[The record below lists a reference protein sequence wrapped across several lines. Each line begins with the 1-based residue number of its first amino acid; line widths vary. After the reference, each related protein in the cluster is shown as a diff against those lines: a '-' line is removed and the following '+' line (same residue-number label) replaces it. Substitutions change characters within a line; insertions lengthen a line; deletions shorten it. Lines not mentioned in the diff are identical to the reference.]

1 MQGRTILGLMLAV
14 SLLTGMPPL
23 AHAGEAPDQD
33 QEDTISRT
41 PPRLSFVDGQVS
53 FWRPGA
59 QEWVQAQINTPL
71 APGDQLYTGSPGNL
85 ELQVGARAFV
95 RGWANTQVGLENH
108 EPDFLQFKVT
118 TGQASFDLRALEP
131 GHTVEVDTPNA
142 AFTIEHPGY
151 YRVNV
156 AGERTSFITRRAGRA
171 IVTPAGGDAVAIAA
185 SEEVVVD
192 GTDNPRVSSFVAPK
206 LDVWDK
212 WNYARTD
219 ALLDAVSARYVPSGT
234 YGVDDLDHYGNW
246 RVVDQYGP
254 VWVPTGVSS
263 GWAPYTTG
271 SWTLDPFYGWTWVDT
286 APWGWAPYH
295 YGRWV
300 FVNNFWAWAPG
311 PLLGRPVYAPALV
324 AFLGGPSVQ
333 VSVGVGGPL
342 VGWVALGWGEPCVPW
357 WGRPGFIHR
366 PWWGGWGGPRVVN
379 NVVIQ
384 RTTVV
389 NVEQINVYH
398 NTHVRNAVVVVD
410 ENRFG
415 RGRIGTGRVTQVD
428 VRNFHPTHTGPR
440 VAPTPASYVPT
451 ASRGIRPPDRD
462 LQRPVVATRPPHR
475 GEGPAAGGE
484 RRVEPAGVPEPA
496 PRLVT
501 APQRREPAAVLSRPP
516 FGQSTIERPA
526 PDRPRPPA
534 RQKPE
539 GARAAERGPE
549 APAPGQRQTPSD
561 PRSEGK
567 VTSPSPAAP
576 QTPAG
581 RPEAAP
587 RQADRGQTSVTR
599 PAPPQSRPE
608 SKATAPTPG
617 APASPAKTP
626 EVSRPSAER
635 SQAPAAPQ
643 PAGQGRSRQGLEAP
657 SAATRPAI
665 PQSRPETKVAGPPS
679 AVSQPPAARKEVP
692 PSRGRQLP
700 GEPANRL
707 SPGRAE
713 TRPPARVERQ
723 APAPGPKGEQGPASR
738 ERSGGKP

>member
-1 MQGRTILGLMLAV
+1 MHGRAIIALMLAV
-14 SLLTGMPPL
+14 SLFTGVPPL
-23 AHAGEAPDQD
+23 AHAAEPPDQ
-33 QEDTISRT
+33 EGDTIGRT

-59 QEWVQAQINTPL
+59 QEWVQAQMNTPL

-95 RGWANTQVGLENH
+95 RGWANTQIGLENQ

-118 TGQASFDLRALEP
+118 TGHASFDLRALEP
-131 GHTVEVDTPNA
+131 GRTVEVDTPNA
-142 AFTIEHPGY
+142 AFTIENPGY

-171 IVTPAGGDAVAIAA
+171 IVTPASGDAVAIAA
-185 SEEVVVD
+185 SEEVVVE
-192 GTDNPRVSSFVAPK
+192 GMDNPQVSSFVAPK
-206 LDVWDK
+206 LDDWDK

-254 VWVPTGVSS
+254 VWVPTGVAT

-271 SWTLDPFYGWTWVDT
+271 SWMHDPSYGWTWVDT

-300 FVNNFWAWAPG
+300 FVNDFWAWAPG
-311 PLLGRPVYAPALV
+311 PLLAMPVYAPALV

-389 NVEQINVYH
+389 NVEQINVYR
-398 NTHVRNAVVVVD
+398 NTHVHNGVVVVN

-415 RGRIGTGRVTQVD
+415 HGRIGPARVTHVD
-428 VRNFHPTHTGPR
+428 ARNFHPIHTAPR

-451 ASRGIRPPDRD
+451 ASRGIRPPERD
-462 LQRPVVATRPPHR
+462 LQRRVVATRPPHR
-475 GEGPAAGGE
+475 GEGTTPGGE
-484 RRVEPAGVPEPA
+484 RRVGPAGAPEPA

-516 FGQSTIERPA
+516 FGQSTIERPT
-526 PDRPRPPA
+526 PDRPRPPV
-534 RQKPE
+534 RQRPE
-539 GARAAERGPE
+539 GARATERGPE
-549 APAPGQRQTPSD
+549 ASPPGQRQTPSQ
-561 PRSEGK
+561 PRPEAK
-567 VTSPSPAAP
+567 VDSPSPA
-576 QTPAG
+576 TP
-581 RPEAAP
+581 RS
-587 RQADRGQTSVTR
+587 ADRGQTPVTR
-599 PAPPQSRPE
+599 PAAPQARPE
-608 SKATAPTPG
+608 PKVATPSPG
-617 APASPAKTP
+617 TPASTSKPP

-635 SQAPAAPQ
+635 GQAPED
-643 PAGQGRSRQGLEAP
+643 SR
-657 SAATRPAI
+657 
-665 PQSRPETKVAGPPS
+665 
-679 AVSQPPAARKEVP
+679 AVHD
-692 PSRGRQLP
+692 L
-700 GEPANRL
+700 
-707 SPGRAE
+707 
-713 TRPPARVERQ
+713 
-723 APAPGPKGEQGPASR
+723 
-738 ERSGGKP
+738 

>member
-1 MQGRTILGLMLAV
+1 MLGRTIIGLMLAL
-14 SLLTGMPPL
+14 SLSTGVPGL
-23 AHAGEAPDQD
+23 AQGPQPPDQ
-33 QEDTISRT
+33 QEDVVGRT

-59 QEWVQAQINTPL
+59 QEWVQAQVNTPL

-85 ELQVGARAFV
+85 ELQIGARAFV
-95 RGWANTQVGLENH
+95 RGWANTQIGLENQ
-108 EPDFLQFKVT
+108 ESDFIQFKVT
-118 TGQASFDLRALEP
+118 AGRASFDLRTLEP

-156 AGERTSFITRRAGRA
+156 IGERTSFITRRAGRA
-171 IVTPAGGDAVAIAA
+171 TVTPASGEAVAIAA
-185 SEEVVVD
+185 SEEVVVE
-192 GTDNPRVSSFVAPK
+192 GTESPQVSSFVAPT
-206 LDVWDK
+206 LDEWDK

-234 YGVDDLDHYGNW
+234 YGVDDLDHNGTW
-246 RVVDQYGP
+246 RVVDTYGP
-254 VWVPTGVSS
+254 VWVPTGVST
-263 GWAPYTTG
+263 GWAPYSTG
-271 SWTLDPFYGWTWVDT
+271 AWTLDPFYGWTWVDT
-286 APWGWAPYH
+286 ALWGWAPYH

-311 PLLGRPVYAPALV
+311 PVLVRPVYAPALV
-324 AFLGGPSVQ
+324 AFLGGPGAQ

-366 PWWGGWGGPRVVN
+366 PWWGGWGGPRIVN
-379 NVVIQ
+379 DVVIQ

-389 NVEQINVYH
+389 NVEQINVYR

-415 RGRIGTGRVTQVD
+415 HGRITAARVTQVD
-428 VRNFHPTHTGPR
+428 VRNFHPIHTAPR

-451 ASRGIRPPDRD
+451 ASRGIRPPERD

-475 GEGPAAGGE
+475 GEGPTAGGE
-484 RRVEPAGVPEPA
+484 RRLGPAGVPEPA

-534 RQKPE
+534 RQRPE
-539 GARAAERGPE
+539 GARAAERGPQA
-549 APAPGQRQTPSD
+549 APPGQRQTPPQ
-561 PRSEGK
+561 PRPEAK
-567 VTSPSPAAP
+567 VAAPSPAAP
-576 QTPAG
+576 QPPAG
-581 RPEAAP
+581 RPEVSRP
-587 RQADRGQTSVTR
+587 PADRGQTPVTR
-599 PAPPQSRPE
+599 PAAPPSRPE
-608 SKATAPTPG
+608 PKAVTPSPG
-617 APASPAKTP
+617 APTSPAKPP

-635 SQAPAAPQ
+635 GQAPAPPRQ
-643 PAGQGRSRQGLEAP
+643 EGQGRSKQGLEAP
-657 SAATRPAI
+657 SAATRPPT
-665 PQSRPETKVAGPPS
+665 PQSRPEPRVAAPPPAAS
-679 AVSQPPAARKEVP
+679 KPPAARHEVSP
-692 PSRGRQLP
+692 PQARQLP

-707 SPGRAE
+707 SPNRAE

-723 APAPGPKGEQGPASR
+723 APAPRPQGEPGPASR
-738 ERSGGKP
+738 ERPGGKS